1 MTSAPQPLATG
12 PAVILIGPPGSGKST
27 VGPLLAELLDVSFA
41 DTDDLVE
48 RAAGKPV
55 SDIFIDDGDAAFRDL
70 ERSAVSA
77 AIEGHVGVLAV
88 GGGAV
93 QWDGLRSL
101 LASRPVVYLETGFPA
116 VVRRSGL
123 DGPRPPMPGNPRGRL
138 RQLLEERRP
147 LYQDLAW
154 LTVNTDA
161 AEPAQIVAEIAEVLA
176 SGGQPPQTRPSSG
189 EDGRFPQTRSEDQT

>member
-12 PAVILIGPPGSGKST
+12 PVVILIGPPGSGKST
-27 VGPLLAELLDVSFA
+27 VGPLLAELLAVSFA
-41 DTDDLVE
+41 DTDDLVAQ
-48 RAAGKPV
+48 AAGKPV

-77 AIEGHVGVLAV
+77 AIADHSGVLAL

-93 QWDGLRSL
+93 HWDGLRSL
-101 LASRPVVYLETGFPA
+101 LAGQRVVYLETGFPA

-138 RQLLEERRP
+138 LQLLEERRP
-147 LYQDLAW
+147 LYRELAG

-161 AEPAQIVAEIAEVLA
+161 AEPAQIAAQIAAELE
-176 SGGQPPQTRPSSG
+176 GP
-189 EDGRFPQTRSEDQT
+189 

>member
-1 MTSAPQPLATG
+1 MATG

-41 DTDDLVE
+41 DTDDLVAQ
-48 RAAGKPV
+48 AAGKPV

-70 ERSAVSA
+70 ERSAVAA
-77 AIEGHVGVLAV
+77 AIADHSGVLAL

-93 QWDGLRSL
+93 HWDGLRSL
-101 LASRPVVYLETGFPA
+101 LAGQRVVYLETGFPA

-138 RQLLEERRP
+138 LQLLEERRP
-147 LYQDLAW
+147 LYRELAW
-154 LTVNTDA
+154 LTVNTDD
-161 AEPAQIVAEIAEVLA
+161 AEPREIAGQIAVLA
-176 SGGQPPQTRPSSG
+176 RGGAPPGGTESP
-189 EDGRFPQTRSEDQT
+189 